1 MRTGSA
7 MSPERAKILQ
17 VLKREL
23 DFLERGGYHAP
34 DVWRPP
40 LIFEDSPICLRT
52 PGSDCADLNC
62 PLMSFVPEV
71 HRSRVGACRHIPL
84 NPAGE
89 TVDSLY
95 RTGTQEELERAL
107 RSWLMATIQELEESS
122 DCPDDNG
129 RHECL
134 TVEGMS
140 S

>member
-1 MRTGSA
+1 
-7 MSPERAKILQ
+7 
-17 VLKREL
+17 
-23 DFLERGGYHAP
+23 
-34 DVWRPP
+34 
-40 LIFEDSPICLRT
+40 
-52 PGSDCADLNC
+52 
-62 PLMSFVPEV
+62 
-71 HRSRVGACRHIPL
+71 VGACRYIPL

-122 DCPDDNG
+122 DCPGDNR

-134 TVEGMS
+134 TVESTS